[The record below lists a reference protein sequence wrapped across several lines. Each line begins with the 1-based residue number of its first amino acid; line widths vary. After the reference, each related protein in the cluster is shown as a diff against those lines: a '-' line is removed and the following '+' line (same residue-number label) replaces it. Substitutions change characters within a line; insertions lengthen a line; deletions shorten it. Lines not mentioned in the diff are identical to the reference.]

1 MWVDRSPLHTQNC
14 ITRVLKDAGHDTE
27 PQVAPDTFIRE
38 CVCEIYIYK
47 KDTDKITVCVTGGKR
62 INTKC
67 FECSKLTIK
76 CYQPISYYH
85 RKVVWQV
92 STDGLSWHTKVKSL
106 NPAVIKGRV
115 TFGGVYGP

>member
-1 MWVDRSPLHTQNC
+1 MILNPKLPLIHSS
-14 ITRVLKDAGHDTE
+14 E
-27 PQVAPDTFIRE
+27 S
-38 CVCEIYIYK
+38 VCEIYIYK

-92 STDGLSWHTKVKSL
+92 STDGLSYHTKVKSL
-106 NPAVIKGRV
+106 NPAVIKGRE
-115 TFGGVYGP
+115 TFGDVYGP